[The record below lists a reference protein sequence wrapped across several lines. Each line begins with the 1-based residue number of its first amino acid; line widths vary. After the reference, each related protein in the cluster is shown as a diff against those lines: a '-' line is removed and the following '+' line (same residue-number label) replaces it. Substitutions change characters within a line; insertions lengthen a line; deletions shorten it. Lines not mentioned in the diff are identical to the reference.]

1 MEAGGTEWLAMAF
14 ARGEGQSGA
23 AHLRAAVERALGD
36 SSRVVRA
43 RDGLL
48 TAVREGS
55 PVGDTRA
62 FVESCR
68 AAVAADLQ
76 DDTVSAGFGAPR
88 DRAGLPHAAMQAE
101 HALLLGRALGGDG
114 RTTAFA
120 DLGPYCFVLGQPVDD
135 LREFCERVLGPL
147 ATDAGRHGELVR
159 TLEAFVRGHGSVNA
173 VARELY
179 LHRNTVRQ
187 RLRRIATLTGAD
199 LNDADARLA
208 LHLAIL
214 GRRAI
219 AQIAAP

>member
-1 MEAGGTEWLAMAF
+1 MAF
-14 ARGEGQSGA
+14 ARAEGRNGA
-23 AHLRAAVERALGD
+23 SHLRAAVDRALGS

-48 TAVREGS
+48 TAVREGE
-55 PVGDTRA
+55 PLRDPRD
-62 FVESCR
+62 FVETHR
-68 AAVAADLQ
+68 ASVAAEL
-76 DDTVSAGFGAPR
+76 DDPTVSAGFGAPR

-114 RTTAFA
+114 RTTAFR

-135 LREFCERVLGPL
+135 LRAFCGRVLGPL
-147 ATDAGRHGELVR
+147 ASDDQRHGDLVR
-159 TLEAFVRGHGSVNA
+159 TLEAFLRGHGSVNS
-173 VARELY
+173 VARELF

-199 LNDADARLA
+199 LDDADARLA

-214 GRRAI
+214 GRRAM
-219 AQIAAP
+219 AEIAAP